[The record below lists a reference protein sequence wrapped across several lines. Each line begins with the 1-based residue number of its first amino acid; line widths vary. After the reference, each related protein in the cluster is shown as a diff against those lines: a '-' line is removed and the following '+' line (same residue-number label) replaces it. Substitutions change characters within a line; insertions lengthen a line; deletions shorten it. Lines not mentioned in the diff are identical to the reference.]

1 MARLMRWSRIVST
14 LVLAVMASLA
24 SAQTGAEA
32 EPLTAYVD
40 PFIGTDGTGH
50 TFPGPAAPFGMVQ
63 PGPDNGA
70 TGWEY
75 TSGYQY
81 RAPLIL
87 GFSQTR
93 ASGTGIPELGDVLV
107 MPSRTRRAD
116 FASAYDKAD
125 ETARVGYYA
134 VTLRANDV
142 RVELTASELTAFHRY
157 TFAGGGGRVWVLVDL
172 QHGLTFRTDRQPVLE
187 SRAVVTR
194 DGIEGWQRRTNW
206 TTRMVAFALRFDHPV
221 AEHIV
226 LPRREGDA
234 AQRYL
239 LAFDLPQ
246 AGVLQMKAGL
256 SSVDVEGARANRE
269 TIPGWD
275 FDAVAAST
283 AAAWERLLSR
293 AAIEAPPRQK
303 RIFTTA
309 LYHAFLHPSRI
320 SDADG
325 RWRGPDGAVRKA
337 DKGIRYSTLS
347 LWDTFRAAHSLYALL
362 VPERVDDFVLTL
374 LDHADAAGRLPK
386 WTIWGGETGT
396 MIGEPALPV
405 IAEAWAKGFRG
416 FDGRRALAAMVATS
430 TRDAAPAYPGDHSLS
445 QWSLYDRFGYYPFD
459 LAGGEAVSR
468 SLEAGIGDDAT
479 ARMAAMLGEDALAQR
494 FAGRARGW
502 RKLVDPRTGLARGRD
517 STGAW
522 RTPFDPLVPTSP
534 LNNPGDYTEANA
546 WQYSW
551 TPGLFDPEGLVAAM
565 GGRAAFRAKLDTFF
579 FDLAPLEGWAYLG
592 QEAMIGQYA
601 HGNEPSHHIAWLY
614 AWTDRPETGQALV
627 RRIATEFYADTPQGL
642 IGNEDAGQMSA
653 WYVFATLGFYP
664 VVPASGEYVLGR
676 PLVERARLQLGSGKV
691 LEIIAP
697 AQGATGGA
705 AVHARLRGGEPIT
718 RVSHA
723 ALLGGGALRF
733 DGGRPQAAGD
743 GEPRGK
749 SLRPV
754 NQALKP

>member
-1 MARLMRWSRIVST
+1 MRQMTRWSRALAS
-14 LVLAVMASLA
+14 LVLACWAALA
-24 SAQTGAEA
+24 AAQAA
-32 EPLTAYVD
+32 PDPEPLAPYVD

-70 TGWEY
+70 TGWEF

-81 RAPLIL
+81 RAPRIL

-116 FASAYDKAD
+116 FASAYDKAG

-134 VTLRANDV
+134 VTLPENDV

-157 TFAGGGGRVWVLVDL
+157 TFAGGSGRVWVLVDL

-194 DGIEGWQRRTNW
+194 DGIEGWQRRANW
-206 TTRMVAFALRFDHPV
+206 TTRTVAFALAFDHPV
-221 AEHIV
+221 AGHIE
-226 LPRREGDA
+226 LPRRDGDA
-234 AQRYL
+234 AQRFL
-239 LAFDLPQ
+239 LAFDLPP

-256 SSVDVEGARANRE
+256 STVDVAGARANLA
-269 TIPGWD
+269 TTPGWD
-275 FDAVAAST
+275 FDAVAAAT
-283 AAAWERLLSR
+283 AAAWESLLAR
-293 AAIEAPPRQK
+293 ARIEAPQRQK

-325 RWRGPDGAVRKA
+325 RWRGPDGAVRTA
-337 DKGIRYSTLS
+337 DRGIRYSTLS

-416 FDGRRALAAMVATS
+416 FDGRRALAALVATS
-430 TRDAAPAYPGDHSLS
+430 TRDAAPVYPGDHSLS
-445 QWSLYDRFGYYPFD
+445 HWSLYDRFGYYPFD

-479 ARMAAMLGEDALAQR
+479 ARMARMLGEDALAQR
-494 FAGRARGW
+494 FAERARGW
-502 RKLVDPRTGLARGRD
+502 RKLIDPETGLARGRD
-517 STGAW
+517 SKGAW

-551 TPGLFDPEGLVAAM
+551 TPGLFDPEGLIAAM
-565 GGRAAFRAKLDTFF
+565 GGREAFRRKLDTFF
-579 FDLAPLEGWAYLG
+579 FDLKPLEGWAYLG

-614 AWTDRPETGQALV
+614 AFTDRPETGQALV
-627 RRIATEFYADTPQGL
+627 RRIATDFYADTPQGL

-653 WYVFATLGFYP
+653 WYVFATLGLYP

-676 PLVERARLQLGSGKV
+676 PLVERARLTLAGGRV
-691 LEIIAP
+691 LEIVAP
-697 AQGATGGA
+697 GA
-705 AVHARLRGGEPIT
+705 AREAGFAPHAVLRDGGPVT
-718 RVSHA
+718 RVSHT
-723 ALLGGGALRF
+723 ALLGGGVLRF
-733 DGGRPQAAGD
+733 ATR
-743 GEPRGK
+743 
-749 SLRPV
+749 
-754 NQALKP
+754 